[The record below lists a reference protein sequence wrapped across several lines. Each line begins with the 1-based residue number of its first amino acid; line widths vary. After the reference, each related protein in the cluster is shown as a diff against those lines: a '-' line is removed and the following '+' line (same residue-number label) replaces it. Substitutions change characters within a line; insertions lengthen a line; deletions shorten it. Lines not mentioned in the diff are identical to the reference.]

1 MQNVFKA
8 AVRTKIR
15 RSHSLKLSSAWLR
28 SDDVSSARF
37 LNRPANN
44 QKKSDSYENTQSMAR
59 NRFSLLSIDALLQI
73 WSSQSM
79 KHVQVVVKSHSSLVE
94 SIWFLISGHFVDLFR
109 TWMTSSR
116 SFTMRAFIIIISAY
130 CSFVFCEIGCDQAYL
145 SLTAVQVT
153 STVNAASGN
162 QLAQSDALHLL
173 RLPMR
178 RQISQT
184 QSKQTERFLNFKCI
198 NCNFEFASL
207 RSLNAHRLHRSSRGT
222 PCSEESSKSEVIFAG
237 RAGLATGIVR
247 QHSLANAKTGESFTI
262 TFQYN
267 K

>member
-207 RSLNAHRLHRSSRGT
+207 RLLNAHRSPPTSKFTGDTLQWGIKQIRGNLCRTCRPGHRY
-222 PCSEESSKSEVIFAG
+222 CEA
-237 RAGLATGIVR
+237 A
-247 QHSLANAKTGESFTI
+247 
-262 TFQYN
+262 
-267 K
+267 